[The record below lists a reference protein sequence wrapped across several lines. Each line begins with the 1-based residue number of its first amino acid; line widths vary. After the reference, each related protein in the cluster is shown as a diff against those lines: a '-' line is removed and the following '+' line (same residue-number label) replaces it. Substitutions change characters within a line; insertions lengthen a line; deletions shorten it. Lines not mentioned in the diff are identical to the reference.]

1 MKSNNYFNPQYCY
14 LFALLVVLA
23 DQLTKLIV
31 EQTFRLGESIP
42 IVETMDFLRLTFIT
56 NTGAAWGILRG
67 YHTLLVLVAILVS
80 VGCVWII
87 ESAKRPLV
95 RLSAS
100 CILGGGI
107 GNMLDRLFLSYGV
120 VDFVDVGVYGVR
132 WPAFNVADSLLFV
145 GMIVFVVTTFRTEL
159 SDSETGEPVERS
171 SNA

>member
-1 MKSNNYFNPQYCY
+1 MKFENQFTPQFCY
-14 LFALLVVLA
+14 LFALLVVIA
-23 DQLTKLIV
+23 DQVTKLLV
-31 EQTFRLGESIP
+31 EWTFRLGESIP

-56 NTGAAWGILRG
+56 NTGAAWGILSG

-80 VGCVWII
+80 AGCVWII
-87 ESAKRPLV
+87 ETADRPLV

-120 VDFVDVGVYGVR
+120 VDFVDVGLYGVR

-145 GMIVFVVTTFRTEL
+145 GMIVFVVATFRAEF
-159 SDSETGEPVERS
+159 SDSGTSEPIERG

>member
-1 MKSNNYFNPQYCY
+1 MSTESRFEPQYCY
-14 LFALLVVLA
+14 LFALLVVIA
-23 DQLTKLIV
+23 DQVTKLIV

-42 IVETMDFLRLTFIT
+42 IIETLDLLRLTFIT

-80 VGCVWII
+80 AGCVWII
-87 ESAKRPLV
+87 ETASRPLV

-100 CILGGGI
+100 CILGGGL

-120 VDFVDVGVYGVR
+120 VDFVDVGLYGVR

-145 GMIVFVVTTFRTEL
+145 GMIIFVLATVRAEFSSANPE
-159 SDSETGEPVERS
+159 ETIERS
-171 SNA
+171 SNG